1 MIVNGNTIRF
11 HVIACLVDLVLLWS
25 CALQTTDAT
34 RTRNTPKLIPR
45 TRTIGAFTI
54 HCHVFQFQFVW
65 YFFCIDILQVFFVVA
80 ECNVGKNKAI
90 LVFALFKITNVFFLV
105 FARRIVHFP
114 KGITTKFV
122 CRIKRCII
130 ACHVTNGMKF
140 LQCHFLGE
148 FEKKNIFFQRFF
160 PKFSKPPQKQHGR
173 RKKWI
178 GSLQ

>member
-1 MIVNGNTIRF
+1 MIVNGNTIGF

-65 YFFCIDILQVFFVVA
+65 YFFCIDILQVFVVVA

-90 LVFALFKITNVFFLV
+90 LVFALLKITNVFFLV
-105 FARRIVHFP
+105 FARGIVHFP
-114 KGITTKFV
+114 KGITTKFANKTLHNRMS
-122 CRIKRCII
+122 CNKWNEIL
-130 ACHVTNGMKF
+130 ASSFFWGSS
-140 LQCHFLGE
+140 
-148 FEKKNIFFQRFF
+148 KKNIFFQRFF